1 MEETKSAEVN
11 SLANISSGAS
21 LSSQECTSITFG
33 TPFSPTISE
42 KSEVNHQSTVLAES
56 EVSAVQDGSA
66 LQQNVHALSEKA
78 DEFEP
83 RVVEIKDEFEPRIVE
98 IVAVSSEAHDS
109 TSPDPLEAPK
119 AQLSDTPNQP
129 KDVSVVITDIPI
141 DDVNP
146 SIASNGVR
154 ANGDASH
161 VLPSDDLGQSVV
173 VIAGVLCETPDSA
186 DSSEDIEK
194 SDPVVH
200 FELIK
205 QIEVVD
211 PSDPVQVKQTI
222 PTNASEVV
230 KQVELNR
237 GLVDTAVP
245 FASVKE
251 AIVDSSDP
259 VHLKHTEPMHTSE
272 HVHVKQ
278 AVPTD
283 ASEVVKQVELNRGL
297 VDTAAPFE
305 SVKEAIVDSSDPVH
319 LKHTEPMHTSEHV
332 HVKQAVPTDASEVVK
347 QVELNRGLVDT
358 AAPFESVKEAVT
370 KFGGIVDWKAHKI
383 QTMERRKLVEL
394 ELQKAREVIPEFK
407 KQSEAAEE
415 AKVQVLKELDS
426 TKRLIEELK
435 LNLERAQTEEDQAKQ
450 DSELAQLRVQE
461 IEQGIADE
469 ASVAAKAQLEVAK
482 ARHAAAVAELKS
494 VKDELQ
500 ALQGEYA
507 SLVNDKNAA
516 VKRAEGSMSVS
527 KEMEKMVEDLTLELI
542 TAKESLESAHAA
554 HLEAEEQRIG
564 AAMARE
570 QDSLNWEK
578 ELKQAEEEVH
588 TLNEQILATKD
599 LKLKLD
605 TASALLLDL
614 KAELASYMEAKVKQE
629 KDGIGKEDEVK
640 SELDEKAQTEIQ
652 AFIAAARKE
661 LEEVRVSIEKAKD
674 DVNCLRVAAVSLK
687 SELQKEKAALM
698 TMQQREGMASVAV
711 ASIEAELNRITSEI
725 ELIQMKEKEARDRML
740 ELPKELQQAAQEA
753 DQAKSVAKSARE
765 ELRKAKEEAEQVK
778 AGASTMESRLHAALK
793 EIEAA
798 KASERLALAAVK
810 ALQESELATSP
821 GGEAAP
827 TGVTLSLEEYY
838 ALSKKA
844 HEAEE
849 QANMR
854 VAAAISEIE
863 VAKVS
868 ELKSLETLEEAN
880 REMLERKEALRMAIE
895 KAERAKEGKLGIEQ
909 ELRKWREEHEQRRKA
924 TDSSPLA
931 GNPVRSSPMSFEES
945 KEPKSFDGQ
954 QAANAISPRLV
965 SSPKGVMSGN
975 SMENVPPE
983 LKTKKKKSFFPRF
996 VMFLAKKKTN
1006 SSK

>member
-11 SLANISSGAS
+11 SLANISSDSS

-42 KSEVNHQSTVLAES
+42 KSEANHQSTVLAES

-66 LQQNVHALSEKA
+66 LQQNEHASSGKA

-98 IVAVSSEAHDS
+98 IVAVSSEARDS
-109 TSPDPLEAPK
+109 PSPDPLEAPK

-129 KDVSVVITDIPI
+129 KDVPVVITDIPI

-161 VLPSDDLGQSVV
+161 VLPSDDLGQSLV
-173 VIAGVLCETPDSA
+173 VIAGVLCETPDSV
-186 DSSEDIEK
+186 DSSENIEK

-211 PSDPVQVKQTI
+211 PSDPVHVKQTI

-237 GLVDTAVP
+237 GLVDTAAP
-245 FASVKE
+245 FESIKE

-259 VHLKHTEPMHTSE
+259 VHLKQTEPMQTSE
-272 HVHVKQ
+272 DVHVKQ
-278 AVPTD
+278 VVPAN
-283 ASEVVKQVELNRGL
+283 ASV
-297 VDTAAPFE
+297 
-305 SVKEAIVDSSDPVH
+305 
-319 LKHTEPMHTSEHV
+319 
-332 HVKQAVPTDASEVVK
+332 VVK

-394 ELQKAREVIPEFK
+394 ELQKAREEIPEFK

-507 SLVNDKNAA
+507 SLVNDKNVA
-516 VKRAEGSMSVS
+516 VKRAEESMSVS
-527 KEMEKMVEDLTLELI
+527 KEMEKMAEDLTLELI
-542 TAKESLESAHAA
+542 AAKESLESAHAA

-629 KDGIGKEDEVK
+629 KDSIGKEDEVK
-640 SELDEKAQTEIQ
+640 SELDEKAQTEIP
-652 AFIAAARKE
+652 ASIAAARKE

-711 ASIEAELNRITSEI
+711 ASLEAELNRITSEI
-725 ELIQMKEKEARDRML
+725 ELIQMKEKEARVRML

-863 VAKVS
+863 VAKES

-924 TDSSPLA
+924 TDLSPLA
-931 GNPVRSSPMSFEES
+931 GNPVRSSPLSFEES

-965 SSPKGVMSGN
+965 SSPKGVLSGN

-983 LKTKKKKSFFPRF
+983 PKTKKKKSFFPRF
-996 VMFLAKKKTN
+996 IMFLAKKKTN

>member
-1 MEETKSAEVN
+1 MTTTIFIALEAILQHSMTWCLTRKGSAIPLLRLLPQSSSSEFH
-11 SLANISSGAS
+11 ISNFGFDSS

-42 KSEVNHQSTVLAES
+42 KSEANHQSTVLAES

-66 LQQNVHALSEKA
+66 LQQNVHASSGKA

-98 IVAVSSEAHDS
+98 IVAVSPEARDS
-109 TSPDPLEAPK
+109 PSPDPLEAPK

-129 KDVSVVITDIPI
+129 KDVPVVITDIPI

-161 VLPSDDLGQSVV
+161 VLPSDDLGQSLV
-173 VIAGVLCETPDSA
+173 VIAGVLCETPDSV
-186 DSSEDIEK
+186 DSSENIEK

-211 PSDPVQVKQTI
+211 PSDPVHVKQTI
-222 PTNASEVV
+222 PTN
-230 KQVELNR
+230 
-237 GLVDTAVP
+237 
-245 FASVKE
+245 
-251 AIVDSSDP
+251 
-259 VHLKHTEPMHTSE
+259 
-272 HVHVKQ
+272 
-278 AVPTD
+278 

-319 LKHTEPMHTSEHV
+319 LKQTEPMQTSEHV
-332 HVKQAVPTDASEVVK
+332 HVKQVVPANASVVVK

-394 ELQKAREVIPEFK
+394 ELQKAREEIPEFK

-507 SLVNDKNAA
+507 SLVNDKNVA
-516 VKRAEGSMSVS
+516 VKRAEESMSVS
-527 KEMEKMVEDLTLELI
+527 KEMEKMAEDLTLELI
-542 TAKESLESAHAA
+542 AAKESLESAHAA

-629 KDGIGKEDEVK
+629 KDSIGKEDEVK
-640 SELDEKAQTEIQ
+640 SELDEKAQTEIP
-652 AFIAAARKE
+652 ASIAAARKE

-711 ASIEAELNRITSEI
+711 ASLEAELNRITSEI
-725 ELIQMKEKEARDRML
+725 ELIQMKEKEARVRML

-863 VAKVS
+863 VAKES

-924 TDSSPLA
+924 TDLSPLA
-931 GNPVRSSPMSFEES
+931 GNPVRSSPLSFEES

-965 SSPKGVMSGN
+965 SSPKGVLSGN

-983 LKTKKKKSFFPRF
+983 PKTKKKKSFFPRF
-996 VMFLAKKKTN
+996 IMFLAKKKTN